1 MASALGGPLVGH
13 HNTPALQ
20 MIKKSPTLSGR
31 RRQPLSRTIVPM
43 RGMHAICAAKKV
55 QESPFLLKL
64 AVGLV
69 TELLR
74 IFTTSQERS
83 SFVSGSTT
91 PHEVSVA
98 DIDDVVAVLESDYKR
113 SYFLTGEFMKSI
125 YAEDC
130 WFIDPTIRFRGRD
143 LYQRNLQL
151 LVPFFVNPSLDL
163 CGIEQGF
170 KGDAKFIKA
179 NWYLRTYLK
188 LPWRPLISLEGS
200 TIYDLDDSLKIVYHV
215 ESWNISAFE
224 AVTQIFLPSANGSF
238 HK

>member
-1 MASALGGPLVGH
+1 M
-13 HNTPALQ
+13 Q
-20 MIKKSPTLSGR
+20 RLSGR
-31 RRQPLSRTIVPM
+31 RRQPLNGTIVPM
-43 RGMHAICAAKKV
+43 RGMHAICAAKKKK
-55 QESPFLLKL
+55 ESPLFLKL

-69 TELLR
+69 TEILR

-91 PHEVSVA
+91 PNEISVA

-113 SYFLTGEFMKSI
+113 SYFLTGEFTRSI

-130 WFIDPTIRFRGRD
+130 WFIDPTIKFQGRD

-151 LVPFFVNPSLDL
+151 LVPFFVNPSLLL

-170 KGDAKFIKA
+170 KGDTKFIKA
-179 NWYLRTYLK
+179 KWYLRTYLK

-200 TIYDLDDSLKIVYHV
+200 TIYDLDDDLKIAYHV

-224 AVTQIFLPSANGSF
+224 AITQIFLPSSNGSF
-238 HK
+238 DK